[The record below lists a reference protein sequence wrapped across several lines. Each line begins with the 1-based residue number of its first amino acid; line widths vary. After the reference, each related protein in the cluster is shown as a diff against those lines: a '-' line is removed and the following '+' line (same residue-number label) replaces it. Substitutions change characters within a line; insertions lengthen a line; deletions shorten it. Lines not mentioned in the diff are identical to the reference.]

1 MSKGSVGIKTT
12 VVIGLVAVLAGFG
25 YLAWG
30 GLGDNLVYFLTPTE
44 LAERGDDALDTPIR
58 LGGMVAP
65 GTLEWNAEALDLT
78 FRLTDNAHTYDVHS
92 SGAPPQ
98 MFREGIGVVV
108 EGTLKD
114 DGAFHA
120 TNLMVKHSNEYRAP
134 AEGERP
140 EQLYEGLITEAPGS

>member
-1 MSKGSVGIKTT
+1 MSAGRSGRRVT
-12 VVIGLVAVLAGFG
+12 VALGLLVILAGFG

-30 GLGDNLVYFLTPTE
+30 GLGDNLVYFVTPTE
-44 LAERGDDALDTPIR
+44 LAERGDAAVGTPLR

-65 GTLEWNAEALDLT
+65 GTVAWNADALDLS
-78 FRLTDNAHTYDVHS
+78 FRITDNEHTYPVHA

-98 MFREGIGVVV
+98 MFREGIGVVL
-108 EGTLKD
+108 EGRLQE

-140 EQLYEGLITEAPGS
+140 EQLYEDLITEGPGT